1 VSSSY
6 RANDSPTSPDPGG
19 WFARPSRE
27 HFNYIAN
34 RGQKQEMENR
44 IMNITI
50 TNRSNRSVVLL
61 AAAITHSVILY
72 TTATAHETDQTERV
86 IWPDLI
92 PIAAGM
98 EPEGIEM
105 GRDTDFFVGGNSWS
119 GNLTNAGA
127 IYKGN
132 LLTGEGQ
139 ILVPPTGKPLSGL
152 SYDARTDYLYAATG
166 FSSGFSGPWWEQGV
180 KVYAATS
187 GRLLGEIIF
196 GDNIVANDVLVT
208 DKAVYCT
215 DSVSTTL
222 YKIPLEND
230 GKVFSSNFEK
240 IEMTGFEMDPES
252 FNANGLVG
260 DFDGKQLVI
269 VNISTGVLYL
279 VDTETGAASPVNVQ
293 GEEQLFADGDGLY
306 MDGRTL
312 YIMQNFAQKIAVV
325 ELSDDLTQGTF
336 IKNLVSDD
344 FSIPTTITG
353 YGNCIYAINT
363 HFLEFTAEGADP
375 TSIQSDVVKVFK

>member
-1 VSSSY
+1 MESKIMKTSIKTHSY
-6 RANDSPTSPDPGG
+6 QN
-19 WFARPSRE
+19 
-27 HFNYIAN
+27 
-34 RGQKQEMENR
+34 
-44 IMNITI
+44 
-50 TNRSNRSVVLL
+50 VVLL
-61 AAAITHSVILY
+61 AAMTVLA
-72 TTATAHETDQTERV
+72 TTFGATAHEIDQTERL

-92 PIAAGM
+92 PIAVGV

-105 GRDTDFFVGGNSWS
+105 GRGTDFFVGGNSWS

-132 LLTGEGQ
+132 LVTGEGQ
-139 ILVPPTGKPLSGL
+139 ILVPPTGKILGGL

-166 FSSGFSGPWWEQGV
+166 YYPGGFAGPFLEQGV

-196 GDNIVANDVLVT
+196 GDGIVANDVLVT
-208 DKAVYCT
+208 DRAVYCT
-215 DSVSTTL
+215 DSLSTTL

-240 IEMTGFEMDPES
+240 IEMTGFEMDPND

-269 VNISTGVLYL
+269 VNIATGVLYL
-279 VDTETGAASPVNVQ
+279 VDTETGAASPVAIQ
-293 GEEQLFADGDGLY
+293 GDEQLFPDGDGLY

-312 YIMQNFAQKIAVV
+312 YIMQNFSQKIAVV
-325 ELSDDLTQGTF
+325 ELSEDLTQGTF
-336 IKNLVSDD
+336 VKNLVSND
-344 FSIPTTITG
+344 FSIPTTIIG
-353 YGNCIYAINT
+353 YGSCIYAINT
-363 HFLEFTAEGADP
+363 HFLEFIAEGADP

>member
-1 VSSSY
+1 
-6 RANDSPTSPDPGG
+6 
-19 WFARPSRE
+19 
-27 HFNYIAN
+27 
-34 RGQKQEMENR
+34 MENR

-50 TNRSNRSVVLL
+50 TNRSNRSTVLL
-61 AAAITHSVILY
+61 AAAITLSVILY

-187 GRLLGEIIF
+187 GRL
-196 GDNIVANDVLVT
+196 
-208 DKAVYCT
+208 
-215 DSVSTTL
+215 
-222 YKIPLEND
+222 
-230 GKVFSSNFEK
+230 
-240 IEMTGFEMDPES
+240 
-252 FNANGLVG
+252 
-260 DFDGKQLVI
+260 
-269 VNISTGVLYL
+269 
-279 VDTETGAASPVNVQ
+279 
-293 GEEQLFADGDGLY
+293 
-306 MDGRTL
+306 
-312 YIMQNFAQKIAVV
+312 
-325 ELSDDLTQGTF
+325 
-336 IKNLVSDD
+336 
-344 FSIPTTITG
+344 
-353 YGNCIYAINT
+353 
-363 HFLEFTAEGADP
+363 
-375 TSIQSDVVKVFK
+375 